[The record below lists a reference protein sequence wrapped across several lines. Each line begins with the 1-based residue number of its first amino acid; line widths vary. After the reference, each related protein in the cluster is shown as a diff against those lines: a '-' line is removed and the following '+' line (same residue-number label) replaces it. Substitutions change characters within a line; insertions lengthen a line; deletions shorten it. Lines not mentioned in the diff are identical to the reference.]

1 MLFLQGSMTQQQ
13 QNQQTSPQLHD
24 KQVWDDSKFKCTRA
38 GRHSLGHHLGFIL
51 FVATSLVDNGG
62 SNSETY
68 FVVCSCDPFLSD
80 LLGVD

>member
-1 MLFLQGSMTQQQ
+1 MASLSAALNDGS
-13 QNQQTSPQLHD
+13 SFPQLHD